1 MLTLWLFAC
10 SEQSVVAK
18 NAPPAAEITSHEDGA
33 TAQEGYSVLLRGSA
47 SDPDND
53 PLNLTTIWYLGPD
66 EICNGTA
73 SADGTTTCDIV
84 MTTEGSVTLEVRD
97 PQNAAAADTI
107 TFDVSPT
114 GAPEVRIQQ
123 PQTNDAL
130 FSDIAVTFEGT
141 VSDSEDSPDLL
152 VSEWTSDIDGALG
165 VDSEAD
171 SNGLIQG
178 SGFLSEGT
186 HLITLTTTDTSGKI
200 GSDSVSIQVSAPN
213 QAPTCSISAPANNS
227 AGPSGSL
234 VVFEGLTGDPDGNA
248 ADLTV
253 QWISDKDDLIG
264 TSQPDSAGAVSFA
277 TSDLSVNTHTI
288 SMRVT
293 DPFGEICVANTI
305 YSVSTPPVISLNAP
319 LDGDVFPEGAVVLF
333 EGTVIDGEDQP
344 TDIEFTWESAQAGQ
358 FSTQGANSNGE
369 LSLTVSTLPVGLHDI
384 TVTATDT
391 ACLFDTETLSI
402 RINQAP
408 SQPSVSITP
417 NPAYSSNTLTCT
429 PSGSVDPDGQTIS
442 YSYLWSLNGVPT
454 SYTGSSLSSV
464 ATSKNQDWT
473 CTVTPSDGIADGTP
487 GSASITIANSPPVLS
502 SVTILPGSNVS
513 TTAQLTCVAA
523 VSDADNEPLAIA
535 YSWTLNGAPVGNGN
549 SLDLS
554 SLGAQLNDTVTCSA
568 NAVDSDGASVSGSAS
583 ATVSNGPPSIS
594 SVAMTPSS
602 AYTNTTLT
610 ATPVA
615 SDPEGD
621 PISFSYQWRVNGVLQ
636 SPSSNTLD
644 GAQYFDRDDLV
655 AVTVTASDPNQSGL
669 PYTASTTILN
679 TAPTSATP
687 SITPSSPIEGLDDI
701 ICEITAPATD
711 EDGDP
716 IDYIITWTVD
726 GIDYPDGDTAMGW
739 QGPGTT
745 THIDDTIPS
754 VDMMAGDVW
763 VCTVTPTDGTDDGPS
778 STSSATVSP
787 SSSCGNNILD
797 TNEEYD
803 PAPGPYNNISIDPI
817 TCRWDFS
824 SVNQLYCNG
833 GCTWTGS
840 SDCDQT
846 EADIL
851 CKLKMDNPNSTAI
864 SWTST
869 TALPEHGFPCP
880 WYPDTI
886 NVVNRGVSVS
896 VQYQDFDI
904 LGNHGPGNV
913 IAYPVCTDP

>member
-1 MLTLWLFAC
+1 MLLSFSC

-18 NAPPAAEITSHEDGA
+18 NAPPIAEITSHEDGA
-33 TAQEGYSVLLRGSA
+33 SAQEGYNELLRGSV

-53 PLNLTTIWYLGPD
+53 PLNLNVIWYLGPD
-66 EICNGTA
+66 EICNSTA
-73 SADGTTTCDIV
+73 AADGSTSCDIT
-84 MTTEGSVTLEVRD
+84 MSTEGSVTLEVRD
-97 PQNAAAADTI
+97 PQNAAGSDTI

-114 GAPEVRIQQ
+114 GAPEVEIQA
-123 PQTNDAL
+123 PQTNDPL
-130 FSDIAVTFEGT
+130 FSDVAVTFEGL
-141 VSDSEDSPDLL
+141 VSDSEDSPELL
-152 VSEWTSDIDGALG
+152 NSAWTSDIDGDLG

-178 SGFLSEGT
+178 SGYLSEGT
-186 HLITLTTTDTSGKI
+186 HLITLTTTDTSGKV
-200 GSDSVSIQVSAPN
+200 GTDSVSVLVNAPN
-213 QAPTCSISAPANNS
+213 QPPTCSISAPQNNS

-234 VVFEGLTGDPDGNA
+234 VVFEGLAGDPDGNP

-253 QWISDKDDLIG
+253 QWVSDKDDLIG

-277 TSDLSVNTHTI
+277 TSDLSINTHTI

-293 DPFGEICVANTI
+293 DPYGEICVANTI
-305 YSVSTPPVISLNAP
+305 YSVSTPPNISLLTP
-319 LDGDVFPEGAVVLF
+319 VDGDVFAEGAVVLF
-333 EGTVIDGEDQP
+333 EGTVTDGEDQP
-344 TDIEFTWESAQAGQ
+344 SDIAFTWESAQAGS

-369 LSLTVSTLPVGLHDI
+369 VSVTVSTLPVGQHDI

-391 ACLFDTETLSI
+391 AGLFDTETLTI

-408 SQPSVSITP
+408 TQPSVSIVP
-417 NPAYSSNTLTCT
+417 NPASTTDGLVCT
-429 PSGSVDPDGQTIS
+429 ASGSTDPDGQSIT
-442 YSYLWSLNGVPT
+442 YSFLWSLNGVPT
-454 SYTGSSLSSV
+454 SYNSANLSAM
-464 ATSKNQDWT
+464 ATSKNQEWT
-473 CTVTPSDGIADGTP
+473 CTVTPNDGMSDGVP
-487 GSASITIANSPPVLS
+487 GLSSITIVNSAPVMN

-523 VSDADNEPLAIA
+523 VSDIDNEPLTTS
-535 YSWTLNGAPVGNGN
+535 YSWSLNGSPVGTGDT
-549 SLDLS
+549 LDLS
-554 SLGAQLNDTVTCSA
+554 NLGAQLNDSVACTATTI
-568 NAVDSDGASVSGSAS
+568 DSDGASASGSS
-583 ATVSNGPPSIS
+583 TATVSNGPPVIS
-594 SVAMTPSS
+594 SVTLSPSS

-610 ATPVA
+610 ASPVA

-636 SPSSNTLD
+636 SPSSNILD

-655 AVTVTASDPNQSGL
+655 AVTVTANDPNQSGT

-687 SITPSSPIEGLDDI
+687 SISPTSPIEGLDDI
-701 ICEITAPATD
+701 ICEITASSSD
-711 EDGDP
+711 EDVDP

-745 THIDDTIPS
+745 THIDDTVPAI
-754 VDMMAGDVW
+754 DTMAGDIW
-763 VCTVTPTDGTDDGPS
+763 ICTVTPTDGTDDGPS
-778 STSSATVSP
+778 STSSVTVSP

-833 GCTWTGS
+833 GCTWSGG

-846 EADIL
+846 EADIF

-869 TALPEHGFPCP
+869 TALPEHGFPCT
-880 WYPDTI
+880 WNGDALNI
-886 NVVNRGVSVS
+886 VNRGVSMTVK
-896 VQYQDFDI
+896 YQESSI